1 VSKFKVQRDPRGHS
15 LRIYSDLYES
25 HAYAA
30 LSPYDVVAY
39 LALLRVLKGS
49 NNGDLSLPLSRA
61 KKCGIHHPRTLAR
74 SLRALCAVG
83 LVAITRKGGCTR
95 GGQRLATLYRMTDR
109 ECYEIPSKFLE
120 AMPATNEWKRITSV
134 QQALELI
141 DAAENRAGAD
151 AQKLKSPGHAVTDT
165 GSRSATVRTKTGA
178 PCEPWDEALGH
189 RVNMAE
195 KSKSIEAMRAAGG
208 FSQDAESGLHG
219 APRSTPIYVAI
230 PTSQKGFTDGLE
242 SYRRLTERP
251 CGMFT
256 QLLATVPTSGHACRA
271 AG

>member
-1 VSKFKVQRDPRGHS
+1 MSKFKVQRDPRGHS
-15 LRIYSDLYES
+15 LRIYSDLYDS

-61 KKCGIHHPRTLAR
+61 KKCGIHHPKTLAR

-109 ECYEIPSKFLE
+109 ECYEIPSKYLE

-134 QQALELI
+134 QQAIDLI
-141 DAAENRAGAD
+141 NAAENKAGSE
-151 AQKLKSPGHAVTDT
+151 AQKTKSPEHAVTDT
-165 GSRSATVRTKTGA
+165 GSLRATVRPKTRA
-178 PCEPWDEALGH
+178 PREPWNVAHGH

-195 KSKSIEAMRAAGG
+195 KAKSTDAMRAVGG
-208 FSQDAESGLHG
+208 FLQVAESRLHG
-219 APRSTPIYVAI
+219 APHSTPLYVAI
-230 PTSQKGFTDGLE
+230 PTSPKGSTQGHE

-251 CGMFT
+251 HGMFT
-256 QLLATVPTSGHACRA
+256 RLLAAHTLSGHA
-271 AG
+271 